1 LVWRD
6 NELKDAKL
14 VFDLNY
20 KAGIGPD
27 GMVRG
32 WGFTWGYEYERW
44 FLKIALD
51 KRQNFELFNAVRLT
65 AGLRF

>member
-1 LVWRD
+1 
-6 NELKDAKL
+6 
-14 VFDLNY
+14 
-20 KAGIGPD
+20 
-27 GMVRG
+27 MVRG

-51 KRQNFELFNAVRLT
+51 KHQNFELFNAVRLT